1 MPTYQYACTVA
12 DCGHE
17 FERVQS
23 FSDNTLTEC
32 PECSGRLRKVW
43 GSIGVVFKGSGFYR
57 NDSRAGKDSGKDS
70 GKDKAD
76 SAAKSDSTGAKS
88 ESGKSDASKAKE
100 NAGSASA
107 AKQDSGTPT
116 STSSAG
122 SARSSAR
129 SSSGSSP
136 GKATS
141 SPAA

>member
-1 MPTYQYACTVA
+1 VPTYQYACTVA

-23 FSDNTLTEC
+23 FSDSTLTEC

-57 NDSRAGKDSGKDS
+57 NDSRAGKDSGKD
-70 GKDKAD
+70 KAD
-76 SAAKSDSTGAKS
+76 STAKSDSTGAKS

-129 SSSGSSP
+129 SSPGSSP